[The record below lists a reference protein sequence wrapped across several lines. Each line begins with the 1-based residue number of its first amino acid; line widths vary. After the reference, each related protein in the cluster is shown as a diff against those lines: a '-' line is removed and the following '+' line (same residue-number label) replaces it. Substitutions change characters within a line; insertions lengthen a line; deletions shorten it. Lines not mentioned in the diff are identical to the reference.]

1 MRFGIFSS
9 PSVARGHKPLSRSQD
24 PPRSTPDAFDA
35 ATVAI
40 IRVISRAAV
49 PVVRLLDAGGA
60 DDLFA

>member
-9 PSVARGHKPLSRSQD
+9 PSVGRSRPQATLSLAGS
-24 PPRSTPDAFDA
+24 STPDAFAA

-49 PVVRLLDAGGA
+49 PVVPLLDAGGA